1 MGDTFS
7 VLTIGGI
14 GRDIE
19 NSAQLEGLRLHGPLG
34 LRAPCL
40 DLDVVAT
47 VPLVVSVVP
56 HPDIAGTDRIF
67 RCGRKALL
75 GGGIIL
81 TINRSRVVEMRVLAE
96 NDLQILESS
105 PIRPVVPEV
114 DSADGIHI
122 PKVDLSVG
130 RIVFILNLVAADLGV
145 LTDALVA
152 VRHQGGGTIGIHT
165 AVLVD
170 RGLATVGYI
179 IEHRLTGR
187 LSSIDLH
194 FDPMGAVVL
203 AVAVVENTEILSLY
217 HWRRRD
223 VKASTVVLGR
233 HLQIRPG
240 SEAEEVVA
248 VRIVDY
254 LAVLL
259 GKLRLI

>member
-1 MGDTFS
+1 M
-7 VLTIGGI
+7 
-14 GRDIE
+14 
-19 NSAQLEGLRLHGPLG
+19 
-34 LRAPCL
+34 
-40 DLDVVAT
+40 
-47 VPLVVSVVP
+47 
-56 HPDIAGTDRIF
+56 
-67 RCGRKALL
+67 
-75 GGGIIL
+75 
-81 TINRSRVVEMRVLAE
+81 
-96 NDLQILESS
+96 
-105 PIRPVVPEV
+105 
-114 DSADGIHI
+114 
-122 PKVDLSVG
+122 SVG

-179 IEHRLTGR
+179 IEHRLTGC

-233 HLQIRPG
+233 HLQIRPD

-248 VRIVDY
+248 VRIVDD

>member
-1 MGDTFS
+1 
-7 VLTIGGI
+7 
-14 GRDIE
+14 
-19 NSAQLEGLRLHGPLG
+19 
-34 LRAPCL
+34 
-40 DLDVVAT
+40 
-47 VPLVVSVVP
+47 
-56 HPDIAGTDRIF
+56 
-67 RCGRKALL
+67 
-75 GGGIIL
+75 
-81 TINRSRVVEMRVLAE
+81 MRVLAE

-179 IEHRLTGR
+179 IEHRLTGC

-217 HWRRRD
+217 HWR
-223 VKASTVVLGR
+223 VGVMSKPALLFWAGIAGSVPAP
-233 HLQIRPG
+233 RPKK
-240 SEAEEVVA
+240 
-248 VRIVDY
+248 
-254 LAVLL
+254 LL
-259 GKLRLI
+259 LSAL

>member
-1 MGDTFS
+1 M
-7 VLTIGGI
+7 
-14 GRDIE
+14 
-19 NSAQLEGLRLHGPLG
+19 
-34 LRAPCL
+34 
-40 DLDVVAT
+40 AT

-217 HWRRRD
+217 HRRRRD

-233 HLQIRPG
+233 HLRIRPG

-248 VRIVDY
+248 VRVVYD